1 MYTLEVLNP
10 VATVEGDIKK
20 SAAAARPRTLNG
32 LTLGLLWNAKRG
44 GETALVHAASL
55 LQKRYR
61 DLKVIRYDG
70 SLPCPPAMV
79 KRAAQECDVVI
90 GSTAD

>member
-1 MYTLEVLNP
+1 MYILKVLNP

-20 SAAAARPRTLNG
+20 SDIAPRPRTLDG

-44 GETALVHAASL
+44 GETALIHVAQL
-55 LQKRYR
+55 LQNRYR

-79 KRAAQECDVVI
+79 QKAARECDVII
-90 GSTAD
+90 GATAD